1 MISRKERLE
10 TYDDYQF
17 LNVERCDDWILRITM
32 TNATMPHVVNLANMA
47 SASRSLPIQGC
58 SRGLNVAAR
67 GSDLRF
73 GSHATKGSLHAPDAA
88 LETVGA

>member
-1 MISRKERLE
+1 MISPKERLE

-47 SASRSLPIQGC
+47 SASRPLPIQGC
-58 SRGLNVAAR
+58 SGGQRRSR

-73 GSHATKGSLHAPDAA
+73 GCTRPRDRFTHQTLR
-88 LETVGA
+88 